1 MLFQSI
7 MSAEEN
13 SFKKKKKGRS
23 FLQKAKKFGRQGQR
37 GRGTEIEQDQYDY
50 LVRVLERWRQ
60 EFESEEERTIF
71 VENVMRE
78 MEGKERQICG
88 NQLGSRVIE
97 MLLPSAEQSVL
108 SQYSDCL
115 SQDLRLVCLDPFMS
129 HVLEKLLILQS
140 FVSEPS
146 QAGLIET
153 SREWVVKVSKFV
165 TNNVEDFCND
175 SYASH
180 LLRTCCECLVG
191 QRIQERTNQ
200 ARTEGYEA
208 RSVWRFK
215 DDQTT
220 VSLCNEVLETFAS
233 RLSSLTGDTIM
244 SELCVR
250 VLTVF
255 CQLTNTKHQ
264 QLSTSV
270 ISHLLTGV
278 LSQGVDAEDIISVR
292 SVRQELGV

>member
-1 MLFQSI
+1 
-7 MSAEEN
+7 MSAEEHC
-13 SFKKKKKGRS
+13 FKKKKKGRS

-60 EFESEEERTIF
+60 DFESEEERTIF
-71 VENVMRE
+71 VENVMME

-97 MLLPSAEQSVL
+97 MLLPSAEPSVL

-115 SQDLRLVCLDPFMS
+115 AQDLRLVCLDPFMS
-129 HVLEKLLILQS
+129 HVLEKLLLLQS
-140 FVSEPS
+140 FVSQPS
-146 QAGLIET
+146 QTGLVEA
-153 SREWVVKVSKFV
+153 SRDWVVKVSKFV

-191 QRIQERTNQ
+191 KRIEERERANQ
-200 ARTEGYEA
+200 ARTEGYET
-208 RSVWRFK
+208 RTVWRFK
-215 DDQTT
+215 DDQPTI
-220 VSLCNEVLETFAS
+220 SLCDEVLETFSS
-233 RLSSLTGDTIM
+233 RLSSLPGDTLM

-255 CQLTNTKHQ
+255 CQLASTKHHQ
-264 QLSTSV
+264 HLSTPV
-270 ISHLLTGV
+270 ISHLLSGV
-278 LSQGVDAEDIISVR
+278 LSQGVDTEDIISVR
-292 SVRQELGV
+292 